1 MLCSKCGLDK
11 PLEDFPR
18 NRNTRT
24 GRHCY
29 CKPCHNA
36 QVRESRQRVHGGSRH
51 YHLTRRYGIGA
62 ADVDRMI
69 AEQSGICPICLKR
82 PAVHVDHDHRSG
94 KVRAIVCEM
103 CNGGL
108 GQFKD
113 SPVLIRNAI
122 AYIEKHNQRRK
133 ADES

>member
-1 MLCSKCGLDK
+1 MRCRKCGMEKSPD
-11 PLEDFPR
+11 DFPR
-18 NRNTRT
+18 NKNSRT
-24 GRHCY
+24 GKHSY

-36 QVRESRQRVHGGSRH
+36 QVRESVKRNYGGYRH
-51 YHLTRRYGIGA
+51 YRLKHKYGIGA

-69 AEQSGICPICLKR
+69 AEQGGKCPICRKR
-82 PAVHVDHDHRSG
+82 AAVHVDHDHATG

-113 SPVLIRNAI
+113 NPETIRRAI
-122 AYIEKHNQRRK
+122 AYIRLHQ
-133 ADES
+133 DEGKSS

>member
-1 MLCSKCGLDK
+1 MRCRRCGQEK
-11 PLEDFPR
+11 PREDLPR
-18 NRNTRT
+18 NRNTPT

-36 QVRESRQRVHGGSRH
+36 QVRSSVQKNHGGYRH
-51 YHLTRRYGIGA
+51 YRLKNRYGVSA

-69 AEQSGICPICLKR
+69 AEQGGICPICRKR
-82 PAVHVDHDHRSG
+82 PALHVDHDHKTG

-103 CNGGL
+103 CNGGP

-113 SPVLIRNAI
+113 DPEIIRRAI
-122 AYIEKHNQRRK
+122 EYIRRHK
-133 ADES
+133 GEDRP

>member
-1 MLCSKCGLDK
+1 MRCSRCGLDK
-11 PLEDFPR
+11 DPEDFPR
-18 NRNTRT
+18 NKNTRS

-29 CKPCHNA
+29 CKLCHNA
-36 QVRESRQRVHGGSRH
+36 QVRASVKKNHGGYRH
-51 YHLTRRYGIGA
+51 YRLKHKYGIGA

-69 AEQSGICPICLKR
+69 AEQGGMCPICRKR
-82 PAVHVDHDHRSG
+82 PAVHVDHDHRTG

-113 SPVLIRNAI
+113 SPQFIRNAI
-122 AYIEKHNQRRK
+122 AYIEMHTTKQQTE
-133 ADES
+133 ES